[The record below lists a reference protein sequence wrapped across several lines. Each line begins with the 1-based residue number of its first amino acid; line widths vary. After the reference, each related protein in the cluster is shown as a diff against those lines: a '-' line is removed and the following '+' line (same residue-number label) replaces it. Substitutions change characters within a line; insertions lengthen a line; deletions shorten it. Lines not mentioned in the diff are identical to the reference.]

1 MCVRG
6 VSLCACMSV
15 CVPVYVCP
23 RGVCICVCRA
33 GVCAHARACV
43 CVCVC
48 APCGVPPVARQRYS
62 VNCKKSPM
70 YKMVLYTMLNA
81 KSYA

>member
-1 MCVRG
+1 MCAR
-6 VSLCACMSV
+6 AV
-15 CVPVYVCP
+15 CVSVSAVRVYVHT
-23 RGVCICVCRA
+23 RA
-33 GVCAHARACV
+33 LV